1 MEKLYTDDV
10 HISVLTTQMGILQ
23 VLLRDG
29 DYFGF
34 EDIIVKIKEL
44 SNPEREMIKEVITLC
59 KLILVNP
66 ATSAAGER
74 SFSTAQRL
82 KTWLHSTM
90 NQERFSNLTVFNIP
104 KERTDRLSGGD
115 VANEFTNRTT
125 NRKRKL
131 CTVNDVQ

>member
-1 MEKLYTDDV
+1 MQDKSEEPKFMEKLYTDDV

-82 KTWLHSTM
+82 KNM
-90 NQERFSNLTVFNIP
+90 APCIQR
-104 KERTDRLSGGD
+104 
-115 VANEFTNRTT
+115 
-125 NRKRKL
+125 
-131 CTVNDVQ
+131 